1 MLTVSNWHFVRDNQT
16 AKVPPV
22 CTPKDCVVGIKLS
35 STSFKSLLD
44 LDEKEFN
51 YDKNGLL
58 LPYIL
63 FMDLLSHGEFSCDY
77 MDSVKQE
84 FEERGN
90 KVDDHDNEEE
100 VNKILAAAKAKTT
113 EEYSKRDAAADAF
126 LKNLE
131 TICNSQGVSRNSQ
144 LAINPRSSNFSLDY
158 DEPEPQNESDKN
170 QQVVAVEDEDDDEEE
185 EIVSRKKSRKR
196 YPSPSGK
203 PGPGSKKGK
212 Q

>member
-1 MLTVSNWHFVRDNQT
+1 
-16 AKVPPV
+16 
-22 CTPKDCVVGIKLS
+22 
-35 STSFKSLLD
+35 
-44 LDEKEFN
+44 
-51 YDKNGLL
+51 
-58 LPYIL
+58 
-63 FMDLLSHGEFSCDY
+63 MDLLSHGEFSCDY